1 MRREPRQLRSP
12 VFASSIRRTRRR
24 GSRRPPPRLPTLL
37 FTKPAHSRVSDRKIV
52 ARYPDVPRDQV
63 EPGRSPDYHDFTTS
77 SVCRGTGQPP
87 TRSALLT
94 ANWRGCE
101 AMRPSP
107 PRARSRRRDRSSV
120 GAAFDQQGPSQPNLY
135 FEELAGSILEHP
147 MPCASW
153 SGFLRLS
160 LVSCPIYLSPAT
172 LRTKPLRLHQVWRP
186 AAASEPDVDGSDR
199 DRDERVGQP
208 STPWLVQPDAAA
220 EPIKAAQRRGLR
232 CARTTPERVRRS
244 RNHKSSRDTNTTA
257 ASL

>member
-1 MRREPRQLRSP
+1 MGAQASREARRCGERPFPAP
-12 VFASSIRRTRRR
+12 VF
-24 GSRRPPPRLPTLL
+24 
-37 FTKPAHSRVSDRKIV
+37 SDRVRTITLTGKDGNEIPLRV
-52 ARYPDVPRDQV
+52 IERPVSLYNCQNLIC
-63 EPGRSPDYHDFTTS
+63 TS
-77 SVCRGTGQPP
+77 KSLQD
-87 TRSALLT
+87 L
-94 ANWRGCE
+94 
-101 AMRPSP
+101 
-107 PRARSRRRDRSSV
+107 
-120 GAAFDQQGPSQPNLY
+120 
-135 FEELAGSILEHP
+135 LEHP

-172 LRTKPLRLHQVWRP
+172 SRTKPLRLHQVWRP

-220 EPIKAAQRRGLR
+220 ELIKAAQRRGLR

>member
-1 MRREPRQLRSP
+1 MDMRAIGILFYLTGSSRTVSEALDRLSGTCWHLYPMSAAVNGRSG
-12 VFASSIRRTRRR
+12 FAGGTPMWRT
-24 GSRRPPPRLPTLL
+24 P
-37 FTKPAHSRVSDRKIV
+37 
-52 ARYPDVPRDQV
+52 VPRTCVLGSGANHHPYRQ
-63 EPGRSPDYHDFTTS
+63 GRQRDPLARH
-77 SVCRGTGQPP
+77 R
-87 TRSALLT
+87 
-94 ANWRGCE
+94 E
-101 AMRPSP
+101 AGKSLQLPK
-107 PRARSRRRDRSSV
+107 
-120 GAAFDQQGPSQPNLY
+120 PNLY

-172 LRTKPLRLHQVWRP
+172 SRTKPLRLHQVWRP

-244 RNHKSSRDTNTTA
+244 RTHKSSRDTNTTA
-257 ASL
+257 ASLSPSPLRS